1 MLHSGMLV
9 VHPLQHRSAI
19 FPPPHQDTTTT
30 GSSVV
35 STSSVGVELG
45 TLFQECVN
53 NFTVYM
59 LLLQNATITKHY
71 MRIYTIIKH
80 NMRICILES
89 GGLAKSN
96 RFVVYKA
103 ILNSI

>member
-1 MLHSGMLV
+1 MCPGLARRV
-9 VHPLQHRSAI
+9 PAV
-19 FPPPHQDTTTT
+19 
-30 GSSVV
+30 SVLLGALSQERV
-35 STSSVGVELG
+35 S
-45 TLFQECVN
+45 

-59 LLLQNATITKHY
+59 LLLQNATIFKHN

-96 RFVVYKA
+96 KLVVYKT